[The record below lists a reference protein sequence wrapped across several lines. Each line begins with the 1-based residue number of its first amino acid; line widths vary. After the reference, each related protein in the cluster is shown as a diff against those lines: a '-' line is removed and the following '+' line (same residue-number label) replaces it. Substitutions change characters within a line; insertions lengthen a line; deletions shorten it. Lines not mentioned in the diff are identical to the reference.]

1 MYIKIPAGDRESIMG
16 LLIPEQQY
24 MMWAKHKL
32 RGLKR
37 AIFMSKQID
46 KTESLEAIDFQR
58 HLLQSTLAFVYMTQ
72 FPRKP
77 SVEMHILFPFFTSC

>member
-1 MYIKIPAGDRESIMG
+1 
-16 LLIPEQQY
+16 
-24 MMWAKHKL
+24 
-32 RGLKR
+32 
-37 AIFMSKQID
+37 MSKQID

-77 SVEMHILFPFFTSC
+77 SVELRHGHFIPVFHLLLNLP

>member
-1 MYIKIPAGDRESIMG
+1 
-16 LLIPEQQY
+16 
-24 MMWAKHKL
+24 
-32 RGLKR
+32 
-37 AIFMSKQID
+37 MSKQID

-58 HLLQSTLAFVYMTQ
+58 YLLQSTLAFVYMTQ